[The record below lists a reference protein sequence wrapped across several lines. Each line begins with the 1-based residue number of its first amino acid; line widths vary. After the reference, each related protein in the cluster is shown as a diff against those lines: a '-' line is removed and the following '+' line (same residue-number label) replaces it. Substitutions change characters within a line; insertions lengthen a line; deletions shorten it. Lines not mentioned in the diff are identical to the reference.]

1 MPSSL
6 TKQNEYLAH
15 DLFCAS
21 ILPILRVLSL
31 AVCSLGITTAHAE
44 PPSRELL
51 IKHVEALLEG
61 HGDHL
66 RKWAVPIRYRIIGL
80 PSNYHKMLVDDFSRI
95 SDAMGFSIIE
105 ADLEKSSNRAAV
117 ILIFTDDPKVTAQ
130 SPGIR
135 EYFKKPNET
144 EEGFSER
151 FAEGFINNISL
162 RWVGIG
168 SDGVGALIEVF
179 SSQKMLSADSNVKIE
194 ERLAA
199 LAFTTVTFATLSEA
213 LPSIENPWAMD
224 PGHPRVTLTPIDIA
238 FLKALNSPDI
248 PHKMPIHE
256 AAQRIAE
263 KMIPQ
268 LN

>member
-6 TKQNEYLAH
+6 TNKQNKNLAH
-15 DLFCAS
+15 NLVYAS
-21 ILPILRVLSL
+21 IAHIAWVLSL
-31 AVCSLGITTAHAE
+31 AICLSGITTAYAE

-80 PSNYHKMLVDDFSRI
+80 PSNYHKMLVDDFSLI
-95 SDAMGFSIIE
+95 SDAMGFSITE
-105 ADLEKSSNRAAV
+105 VDPGKPNDGGAV
-117 ILIFTDDPKVTAQ
+117 VLIFTDDPKVTAQ

-135 EYFKKPNET
+135 KYFKNSNET
-144 EEGFSER
+144 DESFSER
-151 FAEGFINNISL
+151 FAEGLVKNTSL

-168 SDGVGALIEVF
+168 SDGVGGFIEV
-179 SSQKMLSADSNVKIE
+179 SSSAKLFKTSNVEIE
-194 ERLAA
+194 ARLAD
-199 LAFTTVTFATLSEA
+199 LAFNTVTFATPSEA

-224 PGHPRVTLTPIDIA
+224 PGHPRVTLTPVDIA

-263 KMIPQ
+263 KMALQ